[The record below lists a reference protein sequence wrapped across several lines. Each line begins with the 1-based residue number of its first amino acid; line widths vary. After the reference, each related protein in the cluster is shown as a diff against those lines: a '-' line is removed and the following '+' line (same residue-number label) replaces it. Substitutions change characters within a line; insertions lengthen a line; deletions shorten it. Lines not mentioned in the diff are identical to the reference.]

1 MDSAINSLTGLYF
14 SRAFL
19 EKAEAFLQ
27 QGETDV
33 YCMVAIDL
41 EHFRLFNK
49 LYSREEGDRLLRGI
63 ADRLKSFQEEVNGV
77 AGYMGGDNYG
87 ILMPYRTAHVET
99 LRDEITAE
107 VSKWHNTVG
116 YLPAFGICVIDDV
129 TVPAGTL
136 YDRATIALAQVIGNY
151 QNRCCEYDPGME
163 AEVEEELRVL
173 SEVQLALEKDEF
185 TFFIQPQC
193 NITTGKI
200 VGGESLVRWRHST
213 RGLIPP
219 GVFIPVLEKN
229 GFIADLDKIVWRKVC
244 AWLRSWIDKGYH
256 PVPVSINVSIIDIFS
271 MDVPAYLQ
279 ELIRTY
285 NLQPSLLKVEITE
298 SAYAENND
306 KVIRTVK
313 QLRDEDFLVMM
324 DDFGSGYS
332 SLNMLKSVAVDV
344 LKLDMRFLDI
354 GEGEEEKGVGILE
367 SVVNMARQMHMPI
380 VVEGVENQ
388 KQESFLMKM
397 GCRYSQGYYYYRP
410 MPVEEF
416 EKLISDERNI
426 DLDGI
431 WCKQTE
437 SLHLRE
443 FLDSNLFTDT
453 MVNNILGPAAFYD
466 MYENNIEITRV
477 NEPYYHLAGIPLT
490 VKEGINNRFWN
501 HVRADDRQALFA
513 IFAQA
518 YENPSGGAQGYI
530 HYMRADGEVLWVYMR
545 VFFLREK
552 QGHKIFYGSLTDMT
566 SMQNKKQ
573 DEGMRDLEVAEIG
586 ENQLRHM
593 EKYYGNMPCGYAV
606 GRLVLNDAGKP
617 VDYEVVYANHEMS
630 RISGGDMDRLRYLM
644 LKLFADNLEEIL
656 DKAYRAGYLGETV
669 EHYAYSAHS
678 CRYLQLTMSQHVY
691 GYVSCMVQ
699 DVTQSHVYENT
710 MKNIL
715 LSYREVYF
723 VHLHDNYCRMIY
735 PDDNHLLE
743 RGNYE
748 AVVSRHFG
756 TGRIMPYDEENVRK
770 FLSLSNLRGALK
782 TQDTV
787 EYKYRR
793 SMQGI
798 GEEWCLTSFN
808 VCEREEN
815 GEPKTAIMTIRSI
828 EALMREREEKKHQI
842 MGETLANMSDG
853 FFVYCATDDEKILF
867 ANPAVLKLYGCSN
880 MKEFRALVD
889 NTFAGMVHPEDLN
902 RVQWQI
908 HDQVKHSDKKMDFI
922 RYRIIRKNG
931 EIRWIDD
938 CGHLEDAESE
948 ADSKLFYVFISDVTE
963 ELSEQEKERLI
974 QLSQNYNERL

>member
-1 MDSAINSLTGLYF
+1 MDSAINPLTGLYF
-14 SRAFL
+14 SNAFFERAEMFL
-19 EKAEAFLQ
+19 KQADA
-27 QGETDV
+27 DV

-49 LYSREEGDRLLRGI
+49 LYSREEGDSLLRSI
-63 ADRLKSFQEEVNGV
+63 ADRLKVFQEEVNGI

-87 ILMPYRTAHVET
+87 VLMPYKTAYVEKLRT
-99 LRDEITAE
+99 E
-107 VSKWHNTVG
+107 VTEEVAKWNNTVG
-116 YLPAFGICVIDDV
+116 YLPAFGICPIDDI

-136 YDRATIALAQVIGNY
+136 YDRATIALAHVIGNY
-151 QNRCCEYDPGME
+151 LNRCCEYKPDME
-163 AEVEEELRVL
+163 EKVEEELRVL
-173 SEVQLALEKDEF
+173 SEVQVALEKDEF

-213 RGLIPP
+213 KGLIPP

-244 AWLRSWIDKGYH
+244 AWLRSWIDKGYQ

-271 MDVPAYLQ
+271 MDVPAYLK
-279 ELIRTY
+279 ELLHTY
-285 NLQPSLLKVEITE
+285 NLPAKLLKVEITE

-344 LKLDMRFLDI
+344 LKLDMRFLDMDD
-354 GEGEEEKGVGILE
+354 EEEEKGVGILE

-397 GCRYSQGYYYYRP
+397 GCRYSQGYYYYKP

-416 EKLISDERNI
+416 EKLIADERNI

-490 VKEGINNRFWN
+490 EKEGINNRFWN
-501 HVRADDRQALFA
+501 HVRADDRQVLFS

-530 HYMRADGEVLWVYMR
+530 HYMRADGNVLWVYLR
-545 VFFLREK
+545 VFFLRER
-552 QGHKIFYGSLTDMT
+552 QGHKIFYASLTDMT
-566 SMQNKKQ
+566 AVKNQKQ
-573 DEGMRDLEVAEIG
+573 DEGMHDSGVAEIG

-606 GRLVLNDAGKP
+606 GRLVLDDAGNP

-644 LKLFADNLEEIL
+644 LKLFSDNVNEIL
-656 DKAYRAGYLGETV
+656 AKAYRAGYLGETV

-699 DVTQSHVYENT
+699 DVTQSHLYENT

-723 VHLHDNYCRMIY
+723 VHLQDNYCRMIY
-735 PDDNHLLE
+735 PDDHHLME

-756 TGRIMPYDEENVRK
+756 TGRILLHDEKNVRR
-770 FLSLSNLRGALK
+770 FLSLANLRNALK
-782 TQDTV
+782 EQDTI

-793 SMQGI
+793 SIQGI

-808 VCEREEN
+808 VCEREN
-815 GEPKTAIMTIRSI
+815 GEPKTAILTIRSI
-828 EALMREREEKKHQI
+828 EALMREKEEKKHQM

-853 FFVYCATDDEKILF
+853 FFVYSATDDEKVLF
-867 ANPAVLKLYGCSN
+867 ANPSVLKLYGCRN

-889 NTFAGMVHPEDLN
+889 NSFAGMVHPEDLN

-922 RYRIIRKNG
+922 RYRIIRKDG

-963 ELSEQEKERLI
+963 TLTEQEKERLI
-974 QLSQNYNERL
+974 QLSQSYNERL